1 MSQYPHL
8 SGLDRVDAVPGRGAV
23 VDGELGEEVDRRAER
38 GLKPVD
44 WAGVVVARV
53 RDDED
58 LLTGEKFDP
67 KNLITI

>member
-1 MSQYPHL
+1 MIL
-8 SGLDRVDAVPGRGAV
+8 LDWSMRVVSF
-23 VDGELGEEVDRRAER
+23 GEEVDRRAER

-58 LLTGEKFDP
+58 QVTVDVTDLLR
-67 KNLITI
+67 

>member
-1 MSQYPHL
+1 MVVPHKIL
-8 SGLDRVDAVPGRGAV
+8 LVWSRHAVSF
-23 VDGELGEEVDRRAER
+23 GEEVDRRAER

-58 LLTGEKFDP
+58 QVTADVADLQS
-67 KNLITI
+67 